1 MWYSSRG
8 NAVRC
13 AAMALIAGFPIPI
26 HAQTD
31 DLNMSVSPTPIGAGA
46 RAAGMADA
54 FVAIADDAT
63 AASWNPAGL
72 VQLERPE
79 LSIVGAWN
87 RLIDRFDAAPMYPE
101 VDSMHDIR
109 NLELNYLSFVY
120 PLPFVVMD
128 RNLTVSLNYQQRYD
142 FTRKFSVRRNEHT
155 PFSGRDIWSIFQRL
169 DFDQTGGLSTVSPAL
184 AFELTHRLSLGASL
198 NLWRS
203 TPFNDN
209 SWTQTTRDT
218 QVSFLS
224 GDTLLGVQQSRE
236 EYKDFRGE
244 NFTLGLLWDVNDR
257 WRFGLRY
264 DTAFTGDVDYERRG
278 IKFGSNAPFLS
289 ASTRERRQVRF
300 PDSLAIGLAYRAND
314 RLTIS
319 MDVTRTDWHDFYVKD
334 SEGVRR
340 SLVDGADIDAY
351 ASATDFDPTYTVRLG
366 AEYVFVPRQP
376 PESLGTLWT
385 LRGGLFYDEEP
396 ATGDH
401 DTKVL
406 LGSDPLVLVERA
418 RGNGDADPFYGV
430 ALGLGVQL
438 HQRVNIDV
446 AYQFRFG
453 RGVNADFVRGIGDF
467 EEDVDQHRVLLSSV
481 VYF

>member
-1 MWYSSRG
+1 MWYSNRG
-8 NAVRC
+8 GAMRGLFAALAVG
-13 AAMALIAGFPIPI
+13 LVLPVSG
-26 HAQTD
+26 QD
-31 DLNMSVSPTPIGAGA
+31 DLEFSISPSPIGAGA

-87 RLIDRFDAAPMYPE
+87 SVRDRFDAAPIYPE
-101 VDSMHDIR
+101 FDSTHDVA
-109 NLELNYLSFVY
+109 NFDLNYLSFVY

-128 RNLTVSLNYQQRYD
+128 RNVTVSLNYQHRYD
-142 FTRKFSVRRNEHT
+142 FTRKFSVRRNQHT
-155 PFSGRDIWSIFQRL
+155 PLFRGSEMWSIFQQ
-169 DFDQTGGLSTVSPAL
+169 FSFEQTGGLSTVSPAI

-209 SWTQTTRDT
+209 SWTQTIRDSMADFVFGET
-218 QVSFLS
+218 DLA
-224 GDTLLGVQQSRE
+224 LGRSKE

-244 NFTLGLLWDVNDR
+244 NYTLGLLWDINDR
-257 WRFGLRY
+257 WKVGIRY

-278 IKFGSNAPFLS
+278 FEFLTYAPLARS
-289 ASTRERRQVRF
+289 SIREKRRVRF
-300 PDSLAIGLAYRAND
+300 PDSLALGVAYRAND

-319 MDVTRTDWHDFYVKD
+319 MDVTRTDWHDFYVKNG
-334 SEGVRR
+334 EGVRR
-340 SLVDGADIDAY
+340 SLVDGSNIDDRAT
-351 ASATDFDPTYTVRLG
+351 ATDFDPTYTVRLG
-366 AEYVFVPRQP
+366 AEYVFLPRQP
-376 PESLGTLWT
+376 PESLSRLWT

-401 DTKVL
+401 AKFV
-406 LGSDPLVLVERA
+406 LGSGELRRSP
-418 RGNGDADPFYGV
+418 RGNGDPDRFYGV
-430 ALGLGVQL
+430 ALGVGVQL
-438 HQRVNIDV
+438 NQRINIDM
-446 AYQFRFG
+446 AYQYRFG
-453 RGVNADFVRGIGDF
+453 RDVNADFVRGVQDF
-467 EEDVDQHRVLLSSV
+467 EEDVDQHRVLLSTV